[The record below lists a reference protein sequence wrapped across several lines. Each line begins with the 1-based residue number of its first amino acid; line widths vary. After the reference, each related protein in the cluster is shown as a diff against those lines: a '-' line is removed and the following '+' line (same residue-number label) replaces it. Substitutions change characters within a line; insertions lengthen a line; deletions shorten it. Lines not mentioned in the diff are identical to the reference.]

1 MENIEELENDMWPN
15 LGALFAENLVKL
27 KMKSFQGKGNEEG
40 DAHLT
45 SAHCL
50 KDNRYWSF
58 RDEDGTHLVDLPHR
72 ALTHFSG
79 GLTSI
84 QFHPNPLLLRA
95 PSTMPRR
102 YTMQ

>member
-1 MENIEELENDMWPN
+1 MHCGVPLDNVAVDKK
-15 LGALFAENLVKL
+15 LVY
-27 KMKSFQGKGNEEG
+27 M
-40 DAHLT
+40 DAADLT

-95 PSTMPRR
+95 PLTMPRR